1 MKERSPEVDRRTVL
15 RGGLVTTGGA
25 AVALLAGGG
34 SASARPVP
42 SPALLRPGRPR
53 LTHGVQSGDV
63 TAREGVVWARSDRP
77 ARMLVEV
84 SRRPDFRNA
93 RTVRG
98 PVLTPDTDLTGK
110 TLLRGLPSGEELHYR
125 VRLAGLD
132 RHRDVSEPVT
142 GRLRTAPGD
151 HPRNRRDI
159 RFVWSADL
167 AGQGW
172 GINPDLGG
180 YRIFKA
186 MGATDPDFFL
196 CSGDLVYSDG
206 PLSETV
212 KLPDGRT
219 WRNIVTPEKS
229 AVAQTVAEFRG
240 QFRYNLED
248 ANLRAFNAHVPML
261 YQWDDHETV
270 NNWYPG
276 EILDLPEYTEKRVD
290 VLAARARRAMF
301 EYTPVRAARS
311 GRLYRRIPYGP
322 LLDVFMLDMRSYKN
336 ANDANTSPTERHG
349 LLGAEQAAWL
359 KRELRRSKATW
370 KVMAADLPIGLIVPD
385 GTAQEGTAQGDDGA
399 PLGREREIADLLS
412 YAKRHRVRNMVWLT
426 ADVHYTAAHYYDP
439 SKAAFS
445 DFDPF
450 WEFVSGPLN
459 AGGFGPNE
467 LDGTFGPQLR
477 FVQAPPQANTSPA
490 DGYQFF
496 GDVEIDAHTATLTVS
511 LRDLDGK
518 ALHTQALVPRR

>member
-1 MKERSPEVDRRTVL
+1 MDRRSML
-15 RGGLVTTGGA
+15 RGALA
-25 AVALLAGGG
+25 ATGG
-34 SASARPVP
+34 SALALFSGGGTASADAGRRA
-42 SPALLRPGRPR
+42 PALLRRGRPR

-63 TAREGVVWARSDRP
+63 TAREAVVWARSDRP

-84 SRRPDFRNA
+84 SRRPDFRHA
-93 RTVRG
+93 HTVRG
-98 PVLTPDTDLTGK
+98 PVLTPETDLTGK
-110 TLLRGLPSGEELHYR
+110 AFLRGLPSGEDLHYR

-132 RHRDVSEPVT
+132 HHRHVSAPVT
-142 GRLRTAPGD
+142 GRFRTAPGFRD
-151 HPRNRRDI
+151 RSDI
-159 RFVWSADL
+159 RFVWSGDL

-180 YRIFKA
+180 YRIFRA
-186 MGATDPDFFL
+186 MGSLDPDFFL

-212 KLPDGRT
+212 ELPDGRT

-229 AVAQTVAEFRG
+229 AVAQTLAEYRG

-248 ANLRAFNAHVPML
+248 AAFRAFNAQVPL
-261 YQWDDHETV
+261 IYQWDDHETV

-276 EILDLPEYTEKRVD
+276 EILDLPQYTEKRVD

-301 EYTPVRAARS
+301 EYTPVRSARP
-311 GRLYRRIPYGP
+311 GRLYRKISYGR
-322 LLDVFMLDMRSYKN
+322 LLDVFVLDMRSYKN
-336 ANDANTSPTERHG
+336 PNDANDSPTRRHG
-349 LLGAEQAAWL
+349 LLGAEQSAWL
-359 KRELRRSKATW
+359 KRELRRSKAVW

-439 SKAAFS
+439 AKAAFS

-459 AGGFGPNE
+459 AGAFGPNT
-467 LDGTFGPQLR
+467 LDGTFGPQLK
-477 FVQAPPQANTSPA
+477 FVQAPPRANTSPA
-490 DGYQFF
+490 EGYQFF
-496 GDVEIDAHTATLTVS
+496 GEVEIDSRGGTLTVR
-511 LRDLDGK
+511 LRDIDGK
-518 ALHTQALVPRR
+518 VLHTQTLTPRR

>member
-1 MKERSPEVDRRTVL
+1 MDRRSVL
-15 RGGLVTTGGA
+15 RGGLATTGGA
-25 AVALLAGGG
+25 TIALLSGNGPAT
-34 SASARPVP
+34 AA
-42 SPALLRPGRPR
+42 ALLRGDRPR

-63 TAREGVVWARSDRP
+63 TAREAVVWARSDRP
-77 ARMLVEV
+77 ARMLVQV
-84 SRRPDFRNA
+84 SRRSDFHHA

-98 PVLTPDTDLTGK
+98 PILTPNTDLTGK
-110 TLLRGLPSGEELHYR
+110 TLLRGLPEGEELHYR
-125 VRLAGLD
+125 VRLADLD
-132 RHRDVSEPVT
+132 RELASEPVT
-142 GRLRTAPGD
+142 GSFRTAP
-151 HPRNRRDI
+151 RRRRDI
-159 RFVWSADL
+159 RFVWSGDL

-186 MGATDPDFFL
+186 MGAVDPDFFL

-206 PLSETV
+206 PLTEAV

-229 AVAQTVAEFRG
+229 AVAQTLSEYRG
-240 QFRYNLED
+240 QFRYNLMD
-248 ANLRAFNAHVPML
+248 ANFRAFNARVPML

-276 EILDLPEYTEKRVD
+276 EILDLPQYTEKRVD
-290 VLAARARRAMF
+290 VLAARARRAAF
-301 EYTPVRAARS
+301 EYTPIRTS
-311 GRLYRRIPYGP
+311 PTGRIYRKISYGP
-322 LLDVFMLDMRSYKN
+322 LLDVFVLDMRTYKSR
-336 ANDANTSPTERHG
+336 NDANNSPTQEHG
-349 LLGAEQAAWL
+349 ILGAEQSAWL
-359 KRELRRSKATW
+359 KRELRRSNATW

-385 GTAQEGTAQGDDGA
+385 GGAAQEGVAQGDNGA

-412 YAKRHRVRNMVWLT
+412 YARRHRVRNMVWLT

-445 DFDPF
+445 EFDPF

-459 AGGFGPNE
+459 AGAFGPNKLE
-467 LDGTFGPQLR
+467 GTFGPQLK
-477 FVQAPPQANTSPA
+477 FVQSPPQANTSPA

-496 GDVEIDAHTATLTVS
+496 GDVEIDAHTEALTVH

-518 ALHTQALVPRR
+518 SLYSQSLTPHR